1 MAQTPTQGSA
11 QFPVTENE
19 AYTAIETIAKQE
31 IRNVKSVNRIIDGLF
46 YDDVT
51 TGTVVEQA
59 LMAKAEKQLF
69 DRDKC
74 FCDGNPIDPKLTVRY
89 FQKWETSQWETAIR
103 EDDIAAIISRSGT
116 ATVESVTAEIIDT
129 LTQAEGADDF
139 EKERSLILSTTA
151 MDYSEII
158 GGTPANMDG
167 LLYVLRDMYNQ
178 IRYDTEGYSVMD
190 GKVSTPDEDIRVA
203 ISDKL
208 LALLDV
214 TKLANVFN
222 LEKDR
227 IFGKIVPIPVGDLPQ
242 TDWYK
247 VIVYDRKRFARYTR
261 KYVYDQ
267 SPKQPGQYI
276 KAYLTTIR
284 MYLESELFKAAQIDM
299 TKAAQN
305 ILGGLIT
312 PNVDPEEPEEDDGG
326 AAVNEQNDGGAVNG
340 G

>member
-1 MAQTPTQGSA
+1 MPTPTQGSTT
-11 QFPVTENE
+11 FPVTENE

-31 IRNVKSVNRIIDGLF
+31 IRNVKSVNRIIDGLY

-59 LMAKAEKQLF
+59 LIAKAEKQLF

-74 FCDGNPIDPKLTVRY
+74 FCDGKPVDPKLTVRY
-89 FQKWETSQWETAIR
+89 FQNWETSQWETAIR
-103 EDDIAAIISRSGT
+103 EDDIAAIIAKTGT
-116 ATVESVTAEIIDT
+116 ATVDSVAAEIIDS

-139 EKERSLILSTTA
+139 EKERNLILSTTA
-151 MDYSEII
+151 KDYSTVI
-158 GGTPANMDG
+158 GGTPSNMDG
-167 LLYVLRDMYNQ
+167 VLYVLRDMYNQ
-178 IRYDTEGYSVMD
+178 IRYDTAGYSVMD
-190 GKVSTPDEDIRVA
+190 GKVSTPDNDIRVA

-222 LEKDR
+222 LEKDK
-227 IFGKIVPIPVGDLPQ
+227 IFGKIVPLPVGDLAQ
-242 TDWYK
+242 SEWYK
-247 VIVYDRKRFARYTR
+247 VIVYDRKRFGRYTR

-284 MYLESELFKAAQIDM
+284 MYIESELFKAAQIDM
-299 TKAAQN
+299 TTAAES
-305 ILGGLIT
+305 ILGSIIT
-312 PNVDPEEPEEDDGG
+312 PNAGG
-326 AAVNEQNDGGAVNG
+326 EAADIQNAGGEASG
-340 G
+340 K